1 MGTIEVSDQIILV
14 HLYATSPMA
23 PCPQCGTPGSRI
35 HSRYQRTIADVAFG
49 RRHLLL
55 KLLVR
60 KWICRE
66 ASCAQRI
73 FAERFPGL
81 VRRYARMTDRLVEA
95 LQAVGVTTN
104 GADAARILSG
114 LGMPTSAKTVIRH
127 VLRLPLPSEGS
138 IHEVG
143 IDEWA
148 WKKGHQ
154 YGTILVNL
162 SERRVVQLLA
172 DRSVETS
179 KAWLRTHPEIRIV
192 SRDRGKL
199 FREAATDGA
208 SQAQQV
214 VDRFHLQKNFAE
226 ALEKFLRHKTRVL
239 KAGARSVSGKARPV
253 PRRAAPKIEEQERR
267 ARHRQRVAVHKR
279 AWKLYREGYHKEQI
293 AQLIGIS
300 SRSVYRVLEQEA
312 APPPRRRSHSHS
324 IIDPYLSYLSER
336 WNQGCHKARQLYEE
350 VAAQGYTGSLRT
362 LEKQIRAF
370 RPNAVH
376 PVSKQTITLEK
387 PPSARSTALMIVRP
401 AQNRTP
407 EQTSFLEHLIQIDA
421 TIALAFTLAQD
432 FGRLLRKREGQ
443 AQLEQW
449 KATVRASG
457 IAELMA
463 FVDGLADDAEA
474 VANGCSMTW
483 SNGMV
488 EGFVNKVKAIKR
500 SSYGQAGFALLQR
513 RVLLHPSV
521 RTRLRKEQSEHVS
534 RRPGPPAYQD
544 GGSTLSPSTADASV
558 RIA

>member
-1 MGTIEVSDQIILV
+1 MSDQIILI
-14 HLYATSPMA
+14 HLYETSSTA

-66 ASCAQRI
+66 TSCTQRI

-104 GADAARILSG
+104 GADAARILEA

-138 IHEVG
+138 VHEVG

-162 SERRVVQLLA
+162 SERRIVQLLA

-199 FREAATDGA
+199 FREAATDSA
-208 SQAQQV
+208 PQAQQV

-239 KAGARSVSGKARPV
+239 KAGARSLAGKARPT

-279 AWKLYREGYHKEQI
+279 VWKLYREGYHKEQI
-293 AQLIGIS
+293 AQRIGIS
-300 SRSVYRVLEQEA
+300 SQSVYRILKQEA
-312 APPPRRRSHSHS
+312 APPPRQRSRSHS
-324 IIDPYLSYLSER
+324 ILDPYLSYLSDR

-350 VAAQGYTGSLRT
+350 IVAQGYTGSRRT
-362 LEKQIRAF
+362 LEMRLRTF
-370 RPNAVH
+370 RPNVAH

-401 AQNRTP
+401 VQNRTP
-407 EQTSFLEHLIQIDA
+407 EQTAYLAQLIQSDA
-421 TIALAFTLAQD
+421 TIESAFQLSQD
-432 FGRLLRKREGQ
+432 FGHLLRKREGLLR
-443 AQLEQW
+443 LEQW
-449 KATVRASG
+449 KAAVRASG
-457 IAELMA
+457 IVELIA

-513 RVLLHPSV
+513 RVLLHPTERV
-521 RTRLRKEQSEHVS
+521 PLGKEQVQRSFRKSVPPVHQDTSGS
-534 RRPGPPAYQD
+534 R
-544 GGSTLSPSTADASV
+544 STPTARAKA

>member
-1 MGTIEVSDQIILV
+1 MSDQTVLV
-14 HLYATSPMA
+14 HLHAISSTA

-66 ASCAQRI
+66 ASCTQLI

-95 LQAVGVTTN
+95 LQSVGVTTN
-104 GADAARILSG
+104 GADAARILSA
-114 LGMPTSAKTVIRH
+114 LGMPTTAKTVIRH
-127 VLRLPLPSEGS
+127 VLHLPLPSEGS
-138 IHEVG
+138 ISKVG
-143 IDEWA
+143 VDEWA
-148 WKKGHQ
+148 WKKGHT
-154 YGTILVNL
+154 YGTILVDL
-162 SERRVVQLLA
+162 EKRRVVQLLE
-172 DRSVETS
+172 DRSVESS
-179 KAWLRTHPEIRIV
+179 KTWFRKHPEIRIV

-208 SQAQQV
+208 PQAQQV

-239 KAGARSVSGKARPV
+239 KAGARSVAGKARPV
-253 PRRAAPKIEEQERR
+253 PRRAVPKIGEQERR

-279 AWKLYREGYHKEQI
+279 VWKLYREGYHKEQI
-293 AQLIGIS
+293 AQIIGIS
-300 SRSVYRVLEQEA
+300 SQSVYRILKQEA
-312 APPPRRRSHSHS
+312 APPPRQRSRSHS
-324 IIDPYLSYLSER
+324 ILDPYLSYLSER
-336 WNQGCHKARQLYEE
+336 WNQGCHTARQLYKEI
-350 VAAQGYTGSLRT
+350 VAQGYTGSLRT
-362 LEKQIRAF
+362 LEMRLRLF
-370 RPNAVH
+370 RPHGAH

-407 EQTSFLEHLIQIDA
+407 EQTAFLDQLIQSNKA
-421 TIALAFTLAQD
+421 IAIVFTLAQD

-443 AQLEQW
+443 VRLEQW
-449 KATVRASG
+449 KAAVRASE
-457 IAELMA
+457 IAELIA
-463 FVDGLADDAEA
+463 FVDGLADDEEA
-474 VANGCSMTW
+474 VVNGCSLPW

-488 EGFVNKVKAIKR
+488 EGFVKKVKWIKR

-513 RVLLHPSV
+513 RVLLHPAAGDTSHTKQK
-521 RTRLRKEQSEHVS
+521 RRAPSRSASAAAALCATSETFTEARS
-534 RRPGPPAYQD
+534 A
-544 GGSTLSPSTADASV
+544 
-558 RIA
+558 